1 MRMWVPKQTKTEM
14 LHNTNSY
21 IAPFVRP
28 VFADIHTWS
37 DVFLLLPSESPCLLV
52 SNLDYKFPEGLPAAC
67 CQVCLRLPCTFRRE
81 RVLLIYIDLY
91 HAVSDQFEEFGSV
104 VERLVGRYKV
114 VGRTAPST
122 CSEMLL
128 DRYEME
134 TYEGRRSLR
143 FFSTNFKGGKGGT
156 GPDAFPTQTIVPF
169 LRMNLKSSSN
179 LSEDHQY

>member
-1 MRMWVPKQTKTEM
+1 MR
-14 LHNTNSY
+14 
-21 IAPFVRP
+21 F
-28 VFADIHTWS
+28 FAYFS
-37 DVFLLLPSESPCLLV
+37 GSPSLLV
-52 SNLDYKFPEGLPAAC
+52 GNLDDELPKGLPAAFG
-67 CQVCLRLPCTFRRE
+67 QIRLCLPRSFRCE
-81 RVLLIYIDLY
+81 RVLLVHVDL
-91 HAVSDQFEEFGSV
+91 HDATCDQLKEFGPV

-128 DRYEME
+128 DRCEME

-169 LRMNLKSSSN
+169 LRMNLKLSSN
-179 LSEDHQY
+179 LSEGHQY